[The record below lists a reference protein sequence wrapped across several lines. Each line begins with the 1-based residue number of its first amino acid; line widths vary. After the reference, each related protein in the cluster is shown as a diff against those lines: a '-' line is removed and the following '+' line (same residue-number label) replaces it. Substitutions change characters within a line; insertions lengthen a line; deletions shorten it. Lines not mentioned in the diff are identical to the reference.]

1 MPELDPVRARLLR
14 QLQERET
21 DLKSAS
27 LAIGRNATYLHQFIF
42 RGTPKVLPEHLRK
55 ALAKLLGVDE
65 GVLRHR
71 TIPPR
76 KPRSKPSPD
85 ATGTGQASP
94 RRAAPEGFVGIA
106 EIDVRA
112 SAGPGAIHE
121 GLEETK
127 TTWLFPE
134 PMVRHEFRAPASAL
148 RMLTLV
154 GDSGEPLVSSG
165 DRIIVDTGQRVPAP
179 PGLFVVWDGMGLVFK
194 RVEHIPDSDPPKV
207 IIKSVNPEYQDYERL
222 AEEVNVIGRVVWA
235 GRRL

>member
-1 MPELDPVRARLLR
+1 MPELDPVRARLLKL
-14 QLQERET
+14 LQERET

-55 ALAKLLGVDE
+55 PLAKLLGVDE
-65 GVLRHR
+65 GALRHR

-76 KPRSKPSPD
+76 KPRSKPSP
-85 ATGTGQASP
+85 GGNVKQAPPSGIL
-94 RRAAPEGFVGIA
+94 EGYVGIA

-121 GLEETK
+121 GIEETR

-165 DRIIVDTGQRVPAP
+165 DRIIVDTGQRVPVP

-207 IIKSVNPEYQDYERL
+207 IIKSVNRDYQDYERL
-222 AEEVNVIGRVVWA
+222 ADEVNVIGRVVWA

>member
-1 MPELDPVRARLLR
+1 MPELDPIRVRLLKL
-14 QLQERET
+14 LQEREI
-21 DLKSAS
+21 DLKRAS

-76 KPRSKPSPD
+76 KPRSKPSP
-85 ATGTGQASP
+85 GGNVKQAPLSGIL
-94 RRAAPEGFVGIA
+94 EGYVGIA

-134 PMVRHEFRAPASAL
+134 PMVRHEFRAPANAL

-165 DRIIVDTGQRVPAP
+165 DRIVVDTGQRVPAP

-207 IIKSVNPEYQDYERL
+207 IIKSVNREYQDYERL
-222 AEEVNVIGRVVWA
+222 VEEVNVIGRVVWA

>member
-1 MPELDPVRARLLR
+1 MPELDPVRARLLKL
-14 QLQERET
+14 LQEREM
-21 DLKSAS
+21 DLKRAS

-65 GVLRHR
+65 GALRHR

-76 KPRSKPSPD
+76 KPRSKPSP
-85 ATGTGQASP
+85 GGNVKP
-94 RRAAPEGFVGIA
+94 APSSGILEGYVGIA

-148 RMLTLV
+148 RMLTLA

-165 DRIIVDTGQRVPAP
+165 DRIVVDTGQRVPAP

-207 IIKSVNPEYQDYERL
+207 IIKSVNREYQDYERL
-222 AEEVNVIGRVVWA
+222 AEEVNVVGRVVWA